1 MRVLVISNDLVD
13 GFGVPVAA
21 PGLRAMG
28 LAEGLTAHG
37 HDVSLAVPEDVL
49 GLLFGSDI
57 PEPPN
62 GVHVVAPP
70 KLMAHISEVEAEV
83 VVFINSNLSP
93 HLQRADGVHFVYDL
107 FAPKVLEGLA
117 SKNGGR
123 PFADIAAEKER
134 ALALA
139 DEVWVNGER
148 KMGYAL
154 GWLLR
159 DGVDHHRTHEFA
171 KPSLRDAQ
179 VAEML
184 CLVEMP
190 VPLPP
195 GIRADDAVGSQA
207 SGVRLGIAGYA
218 QLWSSLSEVAPGHEI
233 LVQSGHELHALLPQ
247 HWAGSPGQGPKS
259 ALPSQT
265 IMHEGPLAFDEFGR
279 WVQSMDAMVDLFE
292 PSAERTFAMITRS
305 AVALR
310 LGVPLIHAVD
320 SEISDLISAYNAGW
334 VLDPGDID
342 GWNRVAQEVADP
354 ALLLQKR
361 EGAKRV
367 SVERLSPEA
376 SLATA
381 ATRLH
386 VGQ

>member
-1 MRVLVISNDLVD
+1 
-13 GFGVPVAA
+13 
-21 PGLRAMG
+21 
-28 LAEGLTAHG
+28 
-37 HDVSLAVPEDVL
+37 
-49 GLLFGSDI
+49 
-57 PEPPN
+57 
-62 GVHVVAPP
+62 
-70 KLMAHISEVEAEV
+70 
-83 VVFINSNLSP
+83 
-93 HLQRADGVHFVYDL
+93 
-107 FAPKVLEGLA
+107 
-117 SKNGGR
+117 
-123 PFADIAAEKER
+123 
-134 ALALA
+134 
-139 DEVWVNGER
+139 
-148 KMGYAL
+148 
-154 GWLLR
+154 
-159 DGVDHHRTHEFA
+159 
-171 KPSLRDAQ
+171 
-179 VAEML
+179 
-184 CLVEMP
+184 
-190 VPLPP
+190 
-195 GIRADDAVGSQA
+195 
-207 SGVRLGIAGYA
+207 
-218 QLWSSLSEVAPGHEI
+218 
-233 LVQSGHELHALLPQ
+233 
-247 HWAGSPGQGPKS
+247 
-259 ALPSQT
+259 
-265 IMHEGPLAFDEFGR
+265 MHEGPLAFDEFGR